1 MTINRSQVA
10 PRSFSSKKLAMI
22 AAANILRIGTG
33 LASATSANRRAGSR
47 FLSNRRPSN
56 GGGTR
61 ETSADT
67 GRRRAARLR
76 MGLIAAERLPLTV
89 LRTAI
94 HRIWPRLDVA
104 ARSFLV

>member
-1 MTINRSQVA
+1 MTNNRSQVT
-10 PRSFSSKKLAMI
+10 PRSFSSEKLAMI

-33 LASATSANRRAGSR
+33 LASATSANHRAGSR

-61 ETSADT
+61 DTSADT

-76 MGLIAAERLPLTV
+76 MGLIAAESVSPTV
-89 LRTAI
+89 L
-94 HRIWPRLDVA
+94 HK
-104 ARSFLV
+104 RSSASGRAWT